1 MGGGQ
6 SGLRVF
12 AARSSIKERHPDSHR
27 VGRRNRMSEPNP
39 PIPTSTIEYYHALPE
54 PAGQPPRERYWIH
67 ALLLLAT
74 GFTTLVVGARM
85 EYNFLNNLPP
95 FAAGDEW
102 LPFFPIGWILAQPA
116 RLLLGIPFSAT
127 LLGILLAH
135 EMGHY
140 LFCRYY
146 GVRATLP
153 FFIPAPTMIGT
164 LGAVIR
170 IKAPIRSRRALFD
183 IGIAGP
189 IAGFV
194 VGVVTLAVAMA
205 LSKPLVPGASE
216 SDLRLG
222 FPAIFY
228 LMHDLLR
235 SLAPGH
241 AIAGLPLIRIYL
253 HPTAVAAWV
262 GMFATALNLLPSGQL
277 DGGHIVYALAPRAHR
292 IISWLTVIALVY
304 LGRTY
309 VGWRVWAALIIVMN
323 VLTYRQQQAPEYP
336 MLPASRW
343 ILALL
348 ALIMLALTFTVS
360 PFQIVWR

>member
-1 MGGGQ
+1 
-6 SGLRVF
+6 L
-12 AARSSIKERHPDSHR
+12 
-27 VGRRNRMSEPNP
+27 NCMSELNS
-39 PIPTSTIEYYHALPE
+39 PIPTSTLEYYHALPKPVE
-54 PAGQPPRERYWIH
+54 RRPRERYWLH
-67 ALLLLAT
+67 ALLLVAT

-85 EYNFLNNLPP
+85 EFNFVHNLPP
-95 FAAGDEW
+95 FAAGEEW
-102 LPFFPIGWILAQPA
+102 LPFFPLGWVMAQPS

-127 LLGILLAH
+127 LLFILLAH

-153 FFIPAPTMIGT
+153 FFIPAPTLIGT

-170 IKAPIRSRRALFD
+170 IRAPIRSRAALFD

-194 VGVVTLAVAMA
+194 VAVAALAVALT
-205 LSKPLVPGASE
+205 LSKPLAPGMGP

-222 FPAIFY
+222 FPVIFY
-228 LMHDLLR
+228 VMHGVLR
-235 SLAPGH
+235 SVDPHH
-241 AIAGLPLIRIYL
+241 AIAALPLARVYL

-262 GMFATALNLLPSGQL
+262 GMFATALNLLPSSQL

-292 IISWLTVIALVY
+292 VISWMTVIVLVY
-304 LGRTY
+304 LGSMY
-309 VGWRVWAALIIVMN
+309 VGWRVWAGLLIVMN
-323 VLTYRQQQAPEYP
+323 VMTYRQQQAPEYP

-343 ILALL
+343 PLAVL
-348 ALIMLALTFTVS
+348 AVIMLALTFTIS
-360 PFQIVWR
+360 PFQMAWR